1 MMIETF
7 SNGQAKDLEAEI
19 EYPLHL
25 KIQQAEA
32 YLTKKYPTTKIHFFT
47 NILRKQR
54 AGQHTPFLVSPE
66 GSMAYALMLNDFL
79 LNPAAMICGIT
90 PMPFDLP
97 KNFKILSSIG
107 VFPEA
112 EWTLKQNIAAEY
124 RKKNKVTENDTG
136 EVQINKN
143 VTEKNQILEEET
155 ESFSVTLLFFLYS
168 AERFCFRVH
177 SASGKTPIE
186 DRILKFFGRSKGIG
200 VIPQI
205 IAAGLRRKSLSIS
218 A

>member
-1 MMIETF
+1 MIETF

-66 GSMAYALMLNDFL
+66 GSKAYALMLNDFL

-112 EWTLKQNIAAEY
+112 EWTLKQNLAAEY
-124 RKKNKVTENDTG
+124 RKKIKLLKMIQVKYRLIRMLLKRTKYWRKRKNHSSWESYQTG
-136 EVQINKN
+136 VK
-143 VTEKNQILEEET
+143 
-155 ESFSVTLLFFLYS
+155 
-168 AERFCFRVH
+168 
-177 SASGKTPIE
+177 
-186 DRILKFFGRSKGIG
+186 
-200 VIPQI
+200 
-205 IAAGLRRKSLSIS
+205 
-218 A
+218 